1 MLSANQIKGS
11 TMFSGD
17 TAKSV
22 FSIRSYNSRVGG
34 RYLRP
39 ISCSAAQADAS
50 QKQVSANSSE
60 DPLLLR
66 ALRGEKVERPP
77 VWMMRQA
84 GRYMKVYQEMCKVHK
99 TFRERS
105 ENADLAVEVSLQP
118 WRAFQPDGVIL
129 FSDILTPITGMNIP
143 FDIVTGKG
151 PVIFDPIRTQKQVDA
166 VTALEPEDCVPYVG
180 EALRRLREEVGGGQ
194 STVLGF
200 VGAPFTLATYIVEGG
215 MSKNYTHIKSLMFSN
230 PEVLHGLLKK
240 LADAVVTYIKYQ
252 ADNGAQAV
260 QIFDSWAAQLSPRDF
275 DVFSG
280 PYIKY
285 IIEESKK
292 QCPDLPII
300 LYISNSGALVERM
313 AQCNPDI
320 ISLCHTVDMQEGIHR
335 AGKQFA
341 YQGNMDAGVLFGS
354 KDMIEKRVLET
365 IKTAEEEGV
374 RHIMNLGHGVQQ
386 GTPEENV
393 AHFFEV
399 AKSARYSN

>member
-1 MLSANQIKGS
+1 
-11 TMFSGD
+11 MFGVE
-17 TAKSV
+17 TTKNV
-22 FSIRSYNSRVGG
+22 FPVRSQNSRVGG
-34 RYLRP
+34 RYLRH

-50 QKQVSANSSE
+50 QKQVSANSSK

-105 ENADLAVEVSLQP
+105 ENTDLAVEVSLQP

-166 VTALEPEDCVPYVG
+166 VTALEPEECVPYVG

-275 DVFSG
+275 DVFAG

-354 KDMIEKRVLET
+354 KEMIGKRVLET
-365 IKTAEEEGV
+365 IKTAEQEGV

-399 AKSARYSN
+399 AKSARYSK